1 MEPHANAEFYPL
13 TATTSASRH
22 ERTSAVVPKNIPESL
37 TLRMLY
43 PAFSHER
50 QEDIGPFG

>member
-1 MEPHANAEFYPL
+1 
-13 TATTSASRH
+13 
-22 ERTSAVVPKNIPESL
+22 VPKNIPESL
-37 TLRMLY
+37 ALRMLY

>member
-1 MEPHANAEFYPL
+1 MQKRKSR
-13 TATTSASRH
+13 TSAFRQ
-22 ERTSAVVPKNIPESL
+22 ERTSAVVPKSIPESL

-43 PAFSHER
+43 RAFSHER